1 MYQGKNPAKNTGF
14 FPRCSA
20 PKRHSSLF
28 LRTFLCRNTHVPPP
42 PGPARPRPPSRPGPP
57 SRSGPLPPAPAQRSG
72 TFSFAG
78 SAKATRP
85 PKSSS
90 PPSSA
95 MPVPARPARVLAG
108 PGAASEPHQQA
119 PQGAGGLVARAGP
132 QRCASR
138 QASSESVFAC
148 KAGVGVTRPIASSSV
163 HTKAPRGLFSCSQ
176 QASEHGDRRPQ
187 QFPACSGASGGRADA
202 HRFSCGKPGRQVRT
216 ALVCSSRCPFFCAL
230 RSRRCATCRIRC
242 PNTPQRF
249 QIVAVCSAAACK
261 GSLQIVQLAQGRIA
275 CDRWQGDWPQR
286 GNVSGESEAEDDP
299 NCTDRASRRHRC
311 RSQI

>member
-1 MYQGKNPAKNTGF
+1 MYQEKNPAKNTGF
-14 FPRCSA
+14 FPRYSA

-28 LRTFLCRNTHVPPP
+28 LHTFLCRNTHVPPP

-57 SRSGPLPPAPAQRSG
+57 SRSGPLQPAPAQRSG

-132 QRCASR
+132 QRCTSR
-138 QASSESVFAC
+138 EASSESVFAC
-148 KAGVGVTRPIASSSV
+148 KAGVGVTRPNGPSRAPVSTPRRQGAFSAAPSRLQSTATVDPNSFPHAVERAAGAPTPTASV
-163 HTKAPRGLFSCSQ
+163 MANR
-176 QASEHGDRRPQ
+176 E
-187 QFPACSGASGGRADA
+187 GR
-202 HRFSCGKPGRQVRT
+202 
-216 ALVCSSRCPFFCAL
+216 CAL
-230 RSRRCATCRIRC
+230 RLFAPLGAPFSV
-242 PNTPQRF
+242 P
-249 QIVAVCSAAACK
+249 SAAAGAPRAGSGAPTRRSASKSLRYAAPQLVKEACK
-261 GSLQIVQLAQGRIA
+261 S
-275 CDRWQGDWPQR
+275 C
-286 GNVSGESEAEDDP
+286 S
-299 NCTDRASRRHRC
+299 
-311 RSQI
+311 